1 MEENVVSI
9 QEDSPMP
16 TRTLPRAFV
25 AGLLAAT
32 GAFLLPALAQPNNSQ
47 TQPAGR
53 EIVMPNGLKYV
64 DLKLGQGD
72 AADNGKVVNV
82 HYSGWLENGPK
93 FDTSHDRRSP
103 FSFHLG
109 CGQVIRGWDEGV
121 AGM

>member
-9 QEDSPMP
+9 QEDSPMQ

-64 DLKLGQGD
+64 DLKLGQ
-72 AADNGKVVNV
+72 
-82 HYSGWLENGPK
+82 
-93 FDTSHDRRSP
+93 
-103 FSFHLG
+103 
-109 CGQVIRGWDEGV
+109 
-121 AGM
+121 